1 MEHDTLME
9 VPRHDASLLS
19 RRGCWLENETKADER
34 LTVREI
40 RGDVT
45 AQDVMEWTQL
55 ATALMRSKKYQEA
68 VELLYVAIQRDPEA
82 GKAWFALG
90 LCYYNLGRL
99 SEAQEALEIARCNGG
114 PAAQI
119 DACLRRLAMAIR
131 AEKERSRRRAGE
143 RQTEVDLAEADRRTR

>member
-1 MEHDTLME
+1 MKD
-9 VPRHDASLLS
+9 
-19 RRGCWLENETKADER
+19 ETKTGER

-40 RGDVT
+40 RGDLT
-45 AQDVMEWTQL
+45 AKDVMEWTQL
-55 ATALMRSKKYQEA
+55 ATALMRSEKYREA
-68 VELLYVAIQRDPEA
+68 VELLYVAIQCDPEA

-119 DACLRRLAMAIR
+119 DACLRRLAMAIK
-131 AEKERSRRRAGE
+131 AEKERTRRQANAK
-143 RQTEVDLAEADRRTR
+143 QTEVSIAEADRRAR

>member
-1 MEHDTLME
+1 MKD
-9 VPRHDASLLS
+9 
-19 RRGCWLENETKADER
+19 ETKTGER

-40 RGDVT
+40 KGDLT

-55 ATALMRSKKYQEA
+55 ATALMRSEKYQEA
-68 VELLYVAIQRDPEA
+68 VELLYVAIQCDPEA

-99 SEAQEALEIARCNGG
+99 GEAQEALEIARCNGG

-119 DACLRRLAMAIR
+119 DACLRRLVMAIK
-131 AEKERSRRRAGE
+131 AEKERIRRQARTKQA
-143 RQTEVDLAEADRRTR
+143 EVSIAEADQRAR